1 MKKAVFENFA
11 KFTGK
16 HSCGVSFLIKLQAS
30 GFFAEHLQVI
40 ASVYYW
46 SVSLKYF
53 KIYSEKHDYLRVF
66 SCCSASKR

>member
-1 MKKAVFENFA
+1 MKKVVFKNFA

-30 GFFAEHLQVI
+30 GFFAEHLQVT

-46 SVSLKYF
+46 NVSLKYF
-53 KIYSEKHDYLRVF
+53 KVYSEKHDYLRVF

>member
-1 MKKAVFENFA
+1 MKKVVFKNFA

-30 GFFAEHLQVI
+30 GFFAEHPPVA

-46 SVSLKYF
+46 NVSLKCF